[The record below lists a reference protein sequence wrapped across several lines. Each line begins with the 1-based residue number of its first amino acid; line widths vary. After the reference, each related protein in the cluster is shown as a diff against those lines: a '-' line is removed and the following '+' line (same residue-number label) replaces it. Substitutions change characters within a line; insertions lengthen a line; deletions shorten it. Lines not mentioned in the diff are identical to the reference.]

1 MLESLLG
8 SIVGMFF
15 LHFGRLVHELLH
27 SLIFKVGIFMVFYS
41 IINKP
46 SYPLLEFNV
55 PSVNLL

>member
-15 LHFGRLVHELLH
+15 LHFGRLVHKLR

>member
-15 LHFGRLVHELLH
+15 LHFGRLVQELS

>member
-8 SIVGMFF
+8 SIVGIF
-15 LHFGRLVHELLH
+15 LHFGRLVHKLR

-41 IINKP
+41 MINKP
-46 SYPLLEFNV
+46 SYPLLEFNG

>member
-15 LHFGRLVHELLH
+15 FHFGRLVHELR

-41 IINKP
+41 IIT
-46 SYPLLEFNV
+46 
-55 PSVNLL
+55 NLVILY

>member
-15 LHFGRLVHELLH
+15 LHFGRLVQELR
-27 SLIFKVGIFMVFYS
+27 SLIFKVGIFIVFYS
-41 IINKP
+41 ITNKP

>member
-15 LHFGRLVHELLH
+15 LHFGRLVQELR

>member
-1 MLESLLG
+1 MLESLLR

-15 LHFGRLVHELLH
+15 LHFGRLVQELR

>member
-15 LHFGRLVHELLH
+15 LHFG